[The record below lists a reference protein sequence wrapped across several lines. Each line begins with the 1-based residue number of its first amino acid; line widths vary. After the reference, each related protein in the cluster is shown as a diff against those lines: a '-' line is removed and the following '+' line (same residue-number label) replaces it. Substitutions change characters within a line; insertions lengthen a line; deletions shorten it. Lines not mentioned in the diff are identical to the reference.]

1 MHLQRYVS
9 RQMRAVLVD
18 WLVDVH
24 YKFKLNPE
32 SLFLGIWI
40 LDKFLS
46 KQEVERKNLQLVCPH
61 LHLLL
66 LHTRS
71 HLHADSVKVPM
82 HEGTRR

>member
-1 MHLQRYVS
+1 MQRYVS

-61 LHLLL
+61 LNLLL
-66 LHTRS
+66 RHTLA
-71 HLHADSVKVPM
+71 HLHAAFSCVQL
-82 HEGTRR
+82 HASAQY